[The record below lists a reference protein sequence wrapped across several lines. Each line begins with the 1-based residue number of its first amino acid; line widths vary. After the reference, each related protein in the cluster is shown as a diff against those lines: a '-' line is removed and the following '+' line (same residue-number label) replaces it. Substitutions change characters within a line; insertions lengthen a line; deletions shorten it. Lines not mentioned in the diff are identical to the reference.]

1 VGANVAPK
9 VSSFHW
15 GSSASAPADSPAG
28 GEGFLNDWEKSLNDP
43 DGTMQK
49 VQAYKKKTGQK
60 TEMVRAA
67 AIIPSCAISGF
78 TGVGSTAN
86 TCHRTFW
93 SSRAETFAASG
104 FERVHS

>member
-1 VGANVAPK
+1 MGANVAPK

-67 AIIPSCAISGF
+67 ATIRSCATSGF
-78 TGVGSTAN
+78 TGVGSSTAN
-86 TCHRTFW
+86 TCHRNLLAFP
-93 SSRAETFAASG
+93 S
-104 FERVHS
+104 

>member
-1 VGANVAPK
+1 MLWWLPAGVGATVAPK

-60 TEMVRAA
+60 TEMVRR
-67 AIIPSCAISGF
+67 
-78 TGVGSTAN
+78 TAPG
-86 TCHRTFW
+86 C
-93 SSRAETFAASG
+93 SAPC
-104 FERVHS
+104 

>member
-1 VGANVAPK
+1 MGANVAPK

-49 VQAYKKKTGQK
+49 VQAYQKKTGQK

-67 AIIPSCAISGF
+67 ATIRSERNLWVHRCRFEHCQHMSSNLLAFPS
-78 TGVGSTAN
+78 
-86 TCHRTFW
+86 
-93 SSRAETFAASG
+93 
-104 FERVHS
+104 